1 MENEIAQ
8 QSQEPVEV
16 AAPPPS
22 TEAPA
27 QETEPEVTMADV
39 AKKYNVEEAVK
50 SFTAQPAPPQPQ
62 PQPQYQPQYTP
73 DPLVDLD
80 GFNKHYLNQN
90 QQILGAVTEVARSV
104 QEIRQEREQQVLNAE
119 IKQAVSR
126 VNERVNI
133 DPTYTEIL
141 LEKEYRS
148 DPMFKR
154 IWDNRH
160 SNPTALNEALDVIS
174 RKAHKVFQVRSDP
187 QLVENTR
194 AAKASQGASASKKGS
209 SEVDVMS
216 MTDNEFDQ
224 YAERIKQGLF

>member
-1 MENEIAQ
+1 MEDEISQ
-8 QSQEPVEV
+8 QSQEPVEAPV
-16 AAPPPS
+16 ATPTEPS
-22 TEAPA
+22 A
-27 QETEPEVTMADV
+27 EPEVTMADV

-62 PQPQYQPQYTP
+62 YQPPPQPQYQPQYTP

-80 GFNKHYLNQN
+80 GFNKHYLSQN
-90 QQILGAVTEVARSV
+90 QQILGAVTEVARTV
-104 QEIRQEREQQVLNAE
+104 QELRQEREQQVLNAE
-119 IKQAVSR
+119 IKQAVTR

-148 DPMFKR
+148 DPMFRR

-209 SEVDVMS
+209 NEVDVMT